1 MFTNK
6 KGNSRIFLYQTF
18 KSNTPKSKKKI
29 KKNKNHY
36 NNNMKK
42 THKMLQKIGNRYVT

>member
-6 KGNSRIFLYQTF
+6 NSRIFLYQTF
-18 KSNTPKSKKKI
+18 KSNTPKSKT
-29 KKNKNHY
+29 NKNYY

-42 THKMLQKIGNRYVT
+42 TPKDVAKNW

>member
-6 KGNSRIFLYQTF
+6 KENSRIFLYQTF

-29 KKNKNHY
+29 KIIIITLKHPKDVAKNW
-36 NNNMKK
+36 
-42 THKMLQKIGNRYVT
+42 

>member
-6 KGNSRIFLYQTF
+6 KEILEYFYTKHLNQIR
-18 KSNTPKSKKKI
+18 PKVKKKI

-36 NNNMKK
+36 NDNMKK
-42 THKMLQKIGNRYVT
+42 TPKMLQKIGNRYVT